1 MKLQNFLDKPILVLY
16 VNMFSLVKIT
26 LHAVW
31 GKNQRK
37 RLEPVRTLL
46 EGLEKGSDNK
56 TEAEPF

>member
-37 RLEPVRTLL
+37 RPVRTLL